1 MNTLVKY
8 KFTNFS
14 FNKINLEKEKSI
26 KESDNHDK
34 DAKKHEEKNHK
45 QSSSK
50 SDKKKHQEPME
61 VDSDSKNVIF

>member
-1 MNTLVKY
+1 LLNINLLI
-8 KFTNFS
+8 F
-14 FNKINLEKEKSI
+14 FNKINLEKEKS
-26 KESDNHDK
+26 SDDHHDK

-50 SDKKKHQEPME
+50 SDKKKHQEPMD